1 LQALKATIKVLSF
14 GLPGSLLT
22 RISEDGRIV
31 IPKLTITLLKKD
43 KANLEGY
50 IMEVRLDPF

>member
-1 LQALKATIKVLSF
+1 LVSQGLQALKATIKVLSF

-22 RISEDGRIV
+22 RISKDGRIV

-43 KANLEGY
+43 KANL
-50 IMEVRLDPF
+50 